1 MAGIIGILVSLGLLI
16 YLAYR
21 GISALIVAP
30 LMAVLA
36 VLLSSDPSVLG
47 SYTQIFMPALGQFA
61 ILYFPLFLLGAIF
74 GKLMDD
80 SGSAQVIAQRI
91 VETLGKSRSIL
102 AIVLACA
109 ILTYGGVSLFVVAFA
124 VYPIAVAMFREAE
137 IPKRLIPGTIAL
149 GAFTFTM
156 TALPGTPAIQNAIPM
171 PYFNTTPF
179 AAPFIGIIG
188 GTIMFVL
195 GMLWLSRREKSARK
209 NGEGFGEDHD
219 EAQRPEISKN
229 IREYAQCENFD
240 VMEITQD
247 DRVITQNMPKFFIA
261 VLPVV
266 LVILINYLF
275 TRLIIPAMDTE
286 YLLLQKYGSTDI
298 NAVRGVWSIISS
310 LVISSVILVLLNMKN
325 FPSIRRTL
333 DDGASAS
340 VLPLFNTASLV
351 GFGAVIA
358 SLPAFEL
365 IRDMVLGISP
375 GNPLISLSV
384 AVNMLAGITGSASGG
399 MSIALQTLGDRY
411 LELSQSAGISPE
423 LMHRVT
429 SIATGGLDALPQN
442 GAVITL
448 LTICKLTHRQSYG
461 DIFVVAALVPIL
473 ALIAVIILGT
483 LFGSF

>member
-1 MAGIIGILVSLGLLI
+1 MVGILGILLSLGLLI

-30 LMAVLA
+30 LMAILA
-36 VLLSSDPSVLG
+36 VLLSSDPPVLG

-80 SGSAQVIAQRI
+80 SGSAQVIAQSI
-91 VETLGKSRSIL
+91 VETLGKNRSIL

-124 VYPIAVAMFREAE
+124 VYPIAAAMFKEAE

-179 AAPFIGIIG
+179 AAPFLGIIG
-188 GTIMFVL
+188 GAIMFVL
-195 GMLWLSRREKSARK
+195 GMLWLSHREKSAGQK
-209 NGEGFGEDHD
+209 GEGFGKDHD
-219 EAQRPEISKN
+219 EAGRPEISKN

-247 DRVITQNMPKFFIA
+247 PREVAQNTPKFFVA

-266 LVILINYLF
+266 LVIIINYLF
-275 TRLIIPAMDTE
+275 TRFIIPALDTA
-286 YLLLQKYGSTDI
+286 YLLLPKYGSTDI

-310 LVISSVILVLLNMKN
+310 LVISSIILILLNMNN
-325 FPSIRRTL
+325 FSSIRRTL

-358 SLPAFEL
+358 SLPSFEL
-365 IRDMVLGISP
+365 IRDMVLGIAP

-411 LELSQSAGISPE
+411 LELSQLAGISPE

-461 DIFVVAALVPIL
+461 DIFVVAAVVPVL
-473 ALIAVIILGT
+473 ALVAVIILGT

>member
-1 MAGIIGILVSLGLLI
+1 MVGIIGILVSLGLLI

-30 LMAVLA
+30 LMALA
-36 VLLSSDPSVLG
+36 AVILSSDTSVLG
-47 SYTQIFMPALGQFA
+47 SYTQIFMPAFGQFA

-80 SGSAQVIAQRI
+80 SGSAHVIAQGI
-91 VETLGKSRSIL
+91 VKISGKSRSIL

-179 AAPFIGIIG
+179 AAPFLGIIG
-188 GTIMFVL
+188 GSIMFVL
-195 GMLWLSRREKSARK
+195 GIMWLSHREKSAGQK
-209 NGEGFGEDHD
+209 GEGFGEDHD
-219 EAQRPEISKN
+219 DPRRPEISKD
-229 IREYAQCENFD
+229 IREYAQSENFD
-240 VMEITQD
+240 VMEIS
-247 DRVITQNMPKFFIA
+247 RENRLIAQNMPIFFIA

-266 LVILINYLF
+266 LVIFINYLF
-275 TRLIIPAMDTE
+275 TRLIIPAMDTA
-286 YLLLQKYGSTDI
+286 YLLLPKYGSTDI

-310 LVISSVILVLLNMKN
+310 LVISSVILILLNLKN
-325 FPSIRRTL
+325 FTSIRRTL

-365 IRDMVLGISP
+365 IRDMVLGIAP
-375 GNPLISLSV
+375 GNPLISLSI

-411 LELSQSAGISPE
+411 LELSRIAGISPE

-448 LTICKLTHRQSYG
+448 LTICKLTHKQSYG
-461 DIFVVAALVPIL
+461 DIFVVAAIVPIL
-473 ALIAVIILGT
+473 ALVAVIILGT
-483 LFGSF
+483 FFGSF

>member
-1 MAGIIGILVSLGLLI
+1 MAGIIGILISLGLLI

-30 LMAVLA
+30 LMAILA

-91 VETLGKSRSIL
+91 VETLGKNRSIL

-124 VYPIAVAMFREAE
+124 VYPIAVAMFQEAD
-137 IPKRLIPGTIAL
+137 IPKRLIPATIAL

-188 GTIMFVL
+188 GIIMFVL
-195 GMLWLSRREKSARK
+195 GMLWLSRREKSAREK
-209 NGEGFGEDHD
+209 GEGFGEDHD
-219 EAQRPEISKN
+219 EARRPEISKN
-229 IREYAQCENFD
+229 IRDHAQCENFD

-247 DRVITQNMPKFFIA
+247 DRAITQNMPNFLIA
-261 VLPVV
+261 ILPVV
-266 LVILINYLF
+266 LVIFINYLF
-275 TRLIIPAMDTE
+275 TRFIIPAMDTS
-286 YLLLQKYGSTDI
+286 YLLLPQYGSTDI

-310 LVISSVILVLLNMKN
+310 LVISIVILILLNMKN

-333 DDGASAS
+333 DDGANAS

-365 IRDMVLGISP
+365 IRDLVLGIAPS
-375 GNPLISLSV
+375 NPLISLSV
-384 AVNMLAGITGSASGG
+384 AVNILAGITGSASGG

-461 DIFVVAALVPIL
+461 DIFVVAAVVPIL
-473 ALIAVIILGT
+473 ALVAVIILGT

>member
-1 MAGIIGILVSLGLLI
+1 
-16 YLAYR
+16 
-21 GISALIVAP
+21 
-30 LMAVLA
+30 
-36 VLLSSDPSVLG
+36 
-47 SYTQIFMPALGQFA
+47 MPALGQFA

-80 SGSAQVIAQRI
+80 SGSAQVIARHI
-91 VETLGKSRSIL
+91 VETLGKNRSIL

-109 ILTYGGVSLFVVAFA
+109 ILTYGRVSLFVVAFA
-124 VYPIAVAMFREAE
+124 VYPIAVAIFQEAD
-137 IPKRLIPGTIAL
+137 IPKRLIPAAIAL

-179 AAPFIGIIG
+179 AAPFLGITGGII
-188 GTIMFVL
+188 MFFL
-195 GMLWLSRREKSARK
+195 GMLWLSRREKSARGK
-209 NGEGFGEDHD
+209 GEGFGEDND

-229 IREYAQCENFD
+229 MREYAQCENFD
-240 VMEITQD
+240 VMEITRD
-247 DRVITQNMPKFFIA
+247 DRIISENMPNFFIA
-261 VLPVV
+261 VMPVV
-266 LVILINYLF
+266 LVILMNYLF
-275 TRLIIPAMDTE
+275 TRFVIPAMDTV
-286 YLLLQKYGSTDI
+286 YLLLPKYGSTDI
-298 NAVRGVWSIISS
+298 NAVGGVWSIISS
-310 LVISSVILVLLNMKN
+310 LVISSVILILLNLKN
-325 FPSIRRTL
+325 FSGIRRTL

-365 IRDMVLGISP
+365 IRDMVLGIAP
-375 GNPLISLSV
+375 ANPLISLSV
-384 AVNMLAGITGSASGG
+384 AVNILAGITGSASGG

-448 LTICKLTHRQSYG
+448 LTICKLSHRQSYG
-461 DIFVVAALVPIL
+461 DIFVVAVVVPIL
-473 ALIAVIILGT
+473 ALVAVIVLGT

>member
-1 MAGIIGILVSLGLLI
+1 MIGIFGILVSLGLLI

-30 LMAVLA
+30 LMALVA
-36 VLLSSDPSVLG
+36 VLISADPPVLG

-80 SGSAQVIAQRI
+80 SGSARVIAQRI
-91 VETLGKSRSIL
+91 VETLGRNRSIL

-124 VYPIAVAMFREAE
+124 VYPIATAMFQKAD
-137 IPKRLIPGTIAL
+137 IPKRLIPATIAL

-179 AAPFIGIIG
+179 AAPFLGIIG
-188 GTIMFVL
+188 GVIMFVI
-195 GMLWLSRREKSARK
+195 GMLWLSHREKSARK
-209 NGEGFGEDHD
+209 KGEGFGEDHD

-240 VMEITQD
+240 VMEITPD
-247 DRVITQNMPKFFIA
+247 DHVIQQNMPIFFIA

-266 LVILINYLF
+266 LVILINYIF
-275 TRLIIPAMDTE
+275 TRFIIPAMDTT
-286 YLLLQKYGSTDI
+286 YLSLPRYGAIDI

-310 LVISSVILVLLNMKN
+310 LVISSVILILLNIKN

-365 IRDMVLGISP
+365 IRDMVLGIAP
-375 GNPLISLSV
+375 ANPLISLSV
-384 AVNMLAGITGSASGG
+384 AVNILAGITGSASGG

-411 LELSQSAGISPE
+411 MELSQVAGISPD

-461 DIFVVAALVPIL
+461 DIFVVAAIVPVIS
-473 ALIAVIILGT
+473 LIAVIILGT
-483 LFGSF
+483 VFGSF

>member
-1 MAGIIGILVSLGLLI
+1 VA
-16 YLAYR
+16 
-21 GISALIVAP
+21 IV
-30 LMAVLA
+30 A
-36 VLLSSDPSVLG
+36 VLLSSDPPVLG

-74 GKLMDD
+74 GKLMED
-80 SGSAQVIAQRI
+80 SGSAQIIAQRI

-124 VYPIAVAMFREAE
+124 VYPIAVAMFQEAD
-137 IPKRLIPGTIAL
+137 IPKRLIPATIAL

-171 PYFNTTPF
+171 PYFKTTPF
-179 AAPFIGIIG
+179 AAPFLGIIG
-188 GTIMFVL
+188 GGVMFVL
-195 GMLWLSRREKSARK
+195 GMLWLSSREKSARAK
-209 NGEGFGEDHD
+209 GEGFGEDHD
-219 EAQRPEISKN
+219 EARRPEISKN
-229 IREYAQCENFD
+229 IRDYAQCENFD

-247 DRVITQNMPKFFIA
+247 DRVITQNMPNFFIA
-261 VLPVV
+261 VMPVV
-266 LVILINYLF
+266 LVIFINYLF
-275 TRLIIPAMDTE
+275 TRLIIPAMDTS
-286 YLLLQKYGSTDI
+286 YLMLPQYGSTDI

-310 LVISSVILVLLNMKN
+310 LVISSVILILLNMKN

-365 IRDMVLGISP
+365 IRDMVLGIAP
-375 GNPLISLSV
+375 ANPLISLSV
-384 AVNMLAGITGSASGG
+384 AVNILAKITGSASGG

-411 LELSQSAGISPE
+411 LELSQLAGISPE

-429 SIATGGLDALPQN
+429 SIATGNLDALPQN

-461 DIFVVAALVPIL
+461 DIFVVAAIVPVL
-473 ALIAVIILGT
+473 ALVAVIILGT